1 MPKNNSASL
10 FLVVSQVEFFICCVE
25 YLREG
30 VRAGGGKSVL
40 KDAKRSPTG
49 FISSIWA

>member
-1 MPKNNSASL
+1 MPKNNTASL

-30 VRAGGGKSVL
+30 IWAGGGKSL
-40 KDAKRSPTG
+40 FKDAKRSSTG

>member
-1 MPKNNSASL
+1 VPKTNTASL
-10 FLVVSQVEFFICCVE
+10 FLVVSQVEFFICYVE

-30 VRAGGGKSVL
+30 IWAGGGKSL
-40 KDAKRSPTG
+40 LNDAKRSSAG